1 MQSSRGLRGGSN
13 ECLYNTNLLM
23 STFASRSLV
32 FSSTK
37 SAVMT
42 YLHDSQLSST
52 HGHLQL
58 GPSVR
63 HTEKH
68 GQAGTRTK
76 LCVGWVGLGGC
87 CALCPGAELAFT
99 ITCDIGHVLQ
109 NPFHQLRRRQQT
121 SALSQPSETTR
132 CESFLWL
139 HQALS
144 RKLAGWCAEERRQ
157 QALRTV
163 WRRRAPMFSTVVF
176 TSAETAAATTPP
188 NALLSA
194 VGMLLLNAAKR
205 TYLLECLLLKSQLH
219 ALRRHELCVPEQ
231 TADESTK

>member
-76 LCVGWVGLGGC
+76 LCVGWVGLG
-87 CALCPGAELAFT
+87 L
-99 ITCDIGHVLQ
+99 
-109 NPFHQLRRRQQT
+109 
-121 SALSQPSETTR
+121 
-132 CESFLWL
+132 
-139 HQALS
+139 
-144 RKLAGWCAEERRQ
+144 
-157 QALRTV
+157 LRTLP
-163 WRRRAPMFSTVVF
+163 RGRARLHYHLRYRTRPPESVPST
-176 TSAETAAATTPP
+176 AT
-188 NALLSA
+188 
-194 VGMLLLNAAKR
+194 
-205 TYLLECLLLKSQLH
+205 
-219 ALRRHELCVPEQ
+219 Q
-231 TADESTK
+231 TADIGAQSAK